1 MPRLVPGI
9 HVFLL
14 MLNKD
19 VDGRDE
25 PGHDRE
31 NARITEHLTM
41 AIADKLVLQ
50 RQHHLKWRWLDRLE
64 LVLMI
69 ACGALC
75 FGFSLS
81 VAADVVTRTIGHPWL
96 WLQEVTSTL
105 FIYAIFIGAAAAT
118 RRNDHLYLTAISEA
132 LHGTPRLLVEIIIR
146 LVVLAVAFC
155 LIWFG
160 YINYLRGF
168 GSFRLPSGTP
178 IASLYA
184 VIPLSGVLIALFTI
198 EQLVNGIRNGFDH
211 PEPPDDDL
219 PIPAIDTGLQTR
231 TLP

>member
-1 MPRLVPGI
+1 MAGTSAAMTETTNRLG
-9 HVFLL
+9 
-14 MLNKD
+14 
-19 VDGRDE
+19 
-25 PGHDRE
+25 
-31 NARITEHLTM
+31 TTM

-50 RQHHLKWRWLDRLE
+50 RQRHLKWPVLDKLE
-64 LVLMI
+64 LALMI
-69 ACGALC
+69 LCGILC

-81 VAADVVTRTIGHPWL
+81 VTCDIVTREIGHPWL

-132 LHGTPRLLVEIIIR
+132 MHGTPRLIVEIIIR
-146 LVVLAVAFC
+146 LVVIGVAFG
-155 LIWFG
+155 LICFG
-160 YINYLRGF
+160 YINYIRGF

-184 VIPLSGVLIALFTI
+184 AIPISGVLIGLFAI

-211 PEPPDDDL
+211 PEPLEEDPAVPVIDPNA
-219 PIPAIDTGLQTR
+219 PIGAR
-231 TLP
+231 R